1 MGVHWLVGLYENGL
15 NGILGDEMGLGKT
28 VQSVALLAHLKEH
41 NVAGPFMVVG
51 PLSTLHN
58 WKNEFTKW
66 APSMDAIIYHGPEKE
81 RAEMRGQFLRG
92 KGDTDKKFPVLIT
105 SYEIVIR
112 DAKHLKRCGWKF
124 VIIDEGAPSSPRPPD
139 TPPAQQFASHHA
151 GTSVRLDP

>member
-58 WKNEFTKW
+58 WKNEFAKW
-66 APSMDAIIYHGPEKE
+66 NSGWEKPSAPCVDSAPSAP
-81 RAEMRGQFLRG
+81 LR
-92 KGDTDKKFPVLIT
+92 
-105 SYEIVIR
+105 
-112 DAKHLKRCGWKF
+112 
-124 VIIDEGAPSSPRPPD
+124 
-139 TPPAQQFASHHA
+139 HA
-151 GTSVRLDP
+151 

>member
-124 VIIDEGAPSSPRPPD
+124 VIIDEGAPSPRPPD
-139 TPPAQQFASHHA
+139 SLPRPQQLPPHHAAPPA
-151 GTSVRLDP
+151 RLGP